1 MIYCYIPARGGSK
14 GIKKKN
20 LVELKGKPLLQHS
33 IEFAVELK
41 NNNLISEIFISSDSE
56 EILNFSS
63 SFQNINLIK
72 RPKSLSGSESRSV
85 DGIIDL
91 IRKTSYIKDS
101 DAIMTLQPTSP
112 YRSVL
117 DFQKAIR
124 LFNSENLNSVIS
136 VSYDETL
143 SLNILYTMTKNNR
156 CIPLD
161 INHNKGI
168 RRQDDSGLLVR
179 NGSLY
184 LSKVKHILEKKSLI
198 DDETGFIQMNRKNS
212 INIDTYEDLEFARQI
227 TI

>member
-20 LVELKGKPLLQHS
+20 LVELKEKPLLQHS

-41 NNNLISEIFISSDSE
+41 NNNLISEIFVSSDSE

-91 IRKTSYIKDS
+91 INKTSYINDS

-112 YRSVL
+112 FRSII

-124 LFNSENLNSVIS
+124 LFNTENLNSIIS

-143 SLNILYTMTKNNR
+143 SLNILYTKTKSNR
-156 CIPLD
+156 CMPLD
-161 INHNKGI
+161 INHNKGM
-168 RRQDDSGLLVR
+168 RRQDHGGLLVR

-184 LSKVKHILEKKSLI
+184 LTKVQHILEKKSLI
-198 DDETGFIQMNRKNS
+198 HDETGFVHMNKTHS

-227 TI
+227 TT

>member
-20 LVELKGKPLLQHS
+20 LADLKGKPLLQHT
-33 IEFAVELK
+33 IEFAIKLK
-41 NNNLISEIFISSDSE
+41 NNNLISEIFVSSDSE

-72 RPKSLSGSESRSV
+72 RPKSLSGSESRTV

-91 IRKTSYIKDS
+91 IRKASYIKDS
-101 DAIMTLQPTSP
+101 DAILTLQPTSP

-117 DFQKAIR
+117 DFQKAIHF
-124 LFNSENLNSVIS
+124 FNTENLNSIIS
-136 VSYDETL
+136 VLYDETL
-143 SLNILYTMTKNNR
+143 SLSILYTASKNNK
-156 CIPLD
+156 CIPLVS
-161 INHNKGI
+161 NHNQGI
-168 RRQDDSGLLVR
+168 RRQDHGGLLLR

-184 LSKVKHILEKKSLI
+184 LTKVRDILEKKSLI
-198 DDETGFIQMNRKNS
+198 HDDTRFVQMNKIHS
-212 INIDTYEDLEFARQI
+212 LNIDTYEDLEFARQI

>member
-20 LVELKGKPLLQHS
+20 LVELKEKPLLQHS

-41 NNNLISEIFISSDSE
+41 DNNLISEIFVSSDSE

-124 LFNSENLNSVIS
+124 LFNTENLNSVIS

-184 LSKVKHILEKKSLI
+184 LTKVRHILEKKSLI
-198 DDETGFIQMNRKNS
+198 GDETGFVQMNRKNS

>member
-20 LVELKGKPLLQHS
+20 LVELKEKPLLQHS

-41 NNNLISEIFISSDSE
+41 DNNLISEIFVSSDSE

-124 LFNSENLNSVIS
+124 LFNTENLNSVIS

-168 RRQDDSGLLVR
+168 RRQDNSGLLVR

-184 LSKVKHILEKKSLI
+184 LTKVRHILEKKSLI
-198 DDETGFIQMNRKNS
+198 GDETGFVQMNRKNS